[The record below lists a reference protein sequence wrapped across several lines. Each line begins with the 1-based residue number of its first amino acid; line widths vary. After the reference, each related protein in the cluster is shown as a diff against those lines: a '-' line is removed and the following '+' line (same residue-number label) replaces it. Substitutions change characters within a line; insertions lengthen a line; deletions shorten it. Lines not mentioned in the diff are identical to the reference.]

1 MSVARTV
8 CGIDVVV
15 VVGLGVGGH
24 FEVRDVVKVLELEIF
39 GVG

>member
-1 MSVARTV
+1 VSVARTV

-24 FEVRDVVKVLELEIF
+24 FEVRDVKVLELEMF
-39 GVG
+39 GID